1 MNRSFDPD
9 WDQLVNENAQ
19 RVFAVAMRI
28 LGCVHEA
35 EDASQEAFAQAFQFP
50 KHPPVNCWTGLL
62 VRLTTMRSLD
72 RLRKRNSKQHSAH
85 PLREGDKSVKND
97 PADGLVAD
105 ELRGQLLTALLRVPE
120 QQASVFWMIA
130 IEQLSRDEVASA
142 LHLSV
147 EAVSTALYKA
157 RKSLSV
163 ELGSY
168 CLGGKS

>member
-35 EDASQEAFAQAFQFP
+35 EDASQEAFAQAFQFQ
-50 KHPPVNCWTGLL
+50 KNQPVNCWTGLL

-72 RLRKRNSKQHSAH
+72 RLRRRSGSSSP
-85 PLREGDKSVKND
+85 PLREADKSVTSD
-97 PADGLVAD
+97 PAQGMIAD
-105 ELRGQLLTALLRVPE
+105 ELRSQLLMALLRVPE

-142 LHLSV
+142 LNLSV

-163 ELGSY
+163 ELSSY